1 MDGQTQTGRAIK
13 SVVILGGG
21 TAGWM
26 TAISLARFF
35 MPGLSVTLIESDDI
49 GTVGVGEASVP
60 VMAQF
65 NAMMGIEEHAFL
77 AATQGTY
84 KLGIEFRDWAGPGSS
99 YFHGFGDYGAP
110 IDGIAAHHYW
120 LKLRA
125 SGDTTP
131 IAQWSFSAAASARG
145 RFAPH
150 DPRMPAEASYAHAYH
165 FDAGLYAALL
175 RKRAEAAGVV
185 RQEGRVAHVDQAAQS
200 GDIRALTLADGR
212 RVEADFFIDC
222 SGFSG
227 VLIDKTLKS
236 GFEDWGHWLPC
247 DRAVVAPATRAGPPP
262 SHTTSTAR
270 EAGWQWRIP
279 LQHREGNGYV
289 YASSFTDDQ
298 RAADLLMANLPGEAL
313 ADPRVIRFAAG
324 HRRRFWI
331 GNCVAIGLAG
341 GFLEPLE
348 STSIQLIQTSIARL
362 IECWP
367 THGLDPVMAD
377 AFNRDTANEFARIRD
392 FIILHY
398 WPARRDE
405 PLWQHVRSM
414 TLPDSLNEKIERW
427 SASARVPMLTQE
439 SYAEPSWAAIFLGNG
454 IVPRS
459 FDARADRVDPARIGA
474 ALHHRRDIIRRLA
487 EAMPAHQTYLDQHCK
502 AG

>member
-1 MDGQTQTGRAIK
+1 MQSGSIR

-26 TAISLARFF
+26 TAIALARFL
-35 MPGLSVTLIESDDI
+35 MPGVAVTLVESDEI

-60 VMAQF
+60 IMAQF
-65 NAMMGIEEHAFL
+65 NAMMGIEEAAFL
-77 AATQGTY
+77 AATRGSY
-84 KLGIEFRDWAGPGSS
+84 KLGIAFRDWAGPGTS

-120 LKLRA
+120 LKLREHGEQA
-125 SGDTTP
+125 P
-131 IAQWSFSAAASARG
+131 IADWSLPTQAALRG

-150 DPRMPAEASYAHAYH
+150 DPRMPAQASYAHAYH

-175 RKRAEAAGVV
+175 RQRAEAAGVR
-185 RQEGRVAHVDQAAQS
+185 RQEGRVAQVEQHPES
-200 GDIRALTLADGR
+200 GHITALTLADGSR
-212 RVEADFFIDC
+212 IAADFFIDC
-222 SGFSG
+222 SGFAG
-227 VLIDKTLKS
+227 LLIDKTLGS
-236 GFEDWGHWLPC
+236 PWQDWTHWLPC
-247 DRAVVAPATRAGPPP
+247 DRAVVAPATAAGPPP

-289 YASSFTDDQ
+289 YASAFTDDQ
-298 RAADLLMANLPGEAL
+298 RAADLLMANLPGQPL

-324 HRRRFWI
+324 HRTSFWM

-362 IECWP
+362 IELWP
-367 THGLDPVMAD
+367 TRGLDPALAR
-377 AFNRDTANEFARIRD
+377 AFNRDTGEEFARIRD

-405 PLWQHVRSM
+405 PLWQHVRHM
-414 TLPDSLNEKIERW
+414 ALPDTLQDKIDRW
-427 SASARVPMLTQE
+427 MACARVPLLTQE
-439 SYAEPSWAAIFLGNG
+439 SYAEASWVAILLGNG
-454 IVPRS
+454 LVPRG
-459 FDARADRVDPARIGA
+459 FDARLERIDPARIA
-474 ALHHRRDIIRRLA
+474 TAFQQRRAFIARLA
-487 EAMPAHQTYLDQHCK
+487 EAMPPHQGTLDQLK
-502 AG
+502 G